1 MSLLRLLLFLII
13 CILPILVFSYPSE
26 AIILKPFGV
35 KLGSVF
41 KRKNFKVLST
51 NVKGGNAIYKISPN
65 IPSAFF
71 SDYNISVETNSQRV
85 GMLTAIIGRSVS
97 GADWDKLL
105 GLFETEYGSVSYQ
118 KEGEYVWAFKGGDK
132 LNKQKAK
139 KVKNILNAGKIEYLP
154 LADQLVYLQRD
165 LNSHLAV
172 LTVVDLSIV
181 RDALETRK
189 Q

>member
-35 KLGSVF
+35 EMGSVF

-51 NVKGGNAIYKISPN
+51 NVNQGNAIYKISPN
-65 IPSAFF
+65 VPSEFF
-71 SDYNISVETNSQRV
+71 SDYNITVETNSQKV

-97 GADWDKLL
+97 GSDWDKLL
-105 GLFETEYGSVSYQ
+105 SHLISEFGNVSYQ
-118 KEGEYVWAFKGGDK
+118 KEGEYVWAFKGDDK
-132 LNKQKAK
+132 LNQQKAK
-139 KVKNILNAGKIEYLP
+139 KVKNILNAGKLEYLP

-165 LNSHLAV
+165 LNSYLAV

-181 RDALETRK
+181 RDALAK
-189 Q
+189 K